1 MRLFRHFPLALATV
15 CALGSATSSHAAQV
29 YAGAGL
35 SGVHAGYGLK
45 LNERFSVRG
54 ELAGG
59 LKIKRDGQR
68 EGLDYNGEFKT
79 NRAAALVDF
88 YPLAGGLRLTGGLTF
103 NRTRVSLDGRGT
115 NGTVN
120 GKPVNLTGETFQV
133 RLSYP
138 TTTPY
143 LGIGWAH
150 QPDVTGLG
158 FYADVGVQ
166 VGRFKTD
173 VNTSLIGKFGITQA
187 DVDTEA
193 KKVRDNVN
201 KLSVLPSVSL
211 GVTYGF

>member
-1 MRLFRHFPLALATV
+1 MRPFRQLSIALASLCTLCGAPV
-15 CALGSATSSHAAQV
+15 THAAQV

-35 SGVHAGYGLK
+35 SGVHAGYGYK
-45 LNERFSVRG
+45 LSERFSLRG

-59 LKIKRDGQR
+59 LKIKRDGKR
-68 EGLDYNGEFKT
+68 EGLDYNGEFST
-79 NRAAALVDF
+79 TRAAALVDF
-88 YPLAGGLRLTGGLTF
+88 YPLAGGLRLTGGLTA
-103 NRTRVSLDGRGT
+103 NRTRVTLDGRGT

-133 RLSYP
+133 RLNYP

-143 LGIGWAH
+143 IGIGWAH
-150 QPDVTGLG
+150 QPDATGLG

-166 VGRFKTD
+166 IGRFKTE
-173 VNTSLIGKFGITQA
+173 VSTTLVGKFGITQA
-187 DVDTEA
+187 DVDAEA

-211 GVTYGF
+211 GLTYGF